1 MRGCYGPDRTPLRP
15 PVPPRAPTLAKL
27 TRPRLHGALPRPR
40 LFALLDEAAA
50 SRPIIWVGGPPGYG
64 KTTLVAGWLQA
75 RERRHLWYQIDP
87 GDAVPATFA
96 HYLQL
101 AAEPFVRRR
110 GPQALFP
117 PQPQQELVSFSRSL
131 FRDLFALLPPDC
143 VVVLDNFHDA
153 RTTPEARA
161 ALAAGLEEM
170 PEDRTLIVVS
180 RGEPPPEFVRLV
192 AAQRIARLDPAALPC
207 TPEESLAILGA
218 DDDARLAAVQQAAGG
233 WPAALVLWR
242 EHLRAG
248 PGATDGGTPPNAAA
262 LDAGRDAVFAY
273 FAGEV
278 VARAAPDERQV
289 LMRCALAPSIT
300 AAEARA
306 IAGEQA
312 PRLLESLFRRR
323 LFVDRRPG
331 PPPTYH
337 FHALFREFLRGQA
350 QARLPADELAALA
363 ARAARALAARGAVDD
378 ALALA
383 RDAQDWDTVRTL
395 VLGRALDW
403 ARQGRAQVL
412 SDWIDALPAALREAD
427 PWLAYWQGRAWIFLQ
442 PRRGRPLLEQAF
454 AAFVANGDVCG
465 HALAVATLVTG
476 CYYEWAD
483 FRPLDRWLPELDRLV
498 ADDTAARLD
507 RATELRV
514 RAAQLIALL
523 FRRPDEATLK
533 RCAARL
539 DELLDDEPDTTV
551 RVMAASILFNYL
563 NWMRGLTDADELVA
577 RTQPVLD
584 GGTVGPLMQLW
595 WRTHLSFWHYLNGRY
610 PRSTAAADEARAI
623 AERYGLQGYLFEIDH
638 ARAEALISA
647 GDLAAARTLVDAM
660 EGRLAPARRMD
671 FAYFH
676 HLRSTLRQRLGAARG
691 ALDDAELALRLGE
704 QTGLPEPQL
713 PQFVARVGQSRAG
726 LGDFDGAL
734 QALDLAVERT
744 SAGAERG
751 ALRRIRDA
759 IAVEALLAA
768 GDEHGAAT
776 ALGALLAQY
785 RERGIRGFL
794 RMRPDAAARLLAFAL
809 ERGVETDWTHTLIAH
824 NRLPAPPGAGPAWPY
839 RLRVRVLGGF
849 ELVRD
854 GEPLRFTGKA
864 QQRPLDLLKLL
875 VALGGRDVEIETV
888 CDALWPDAEGAAAKT
903 SFDSTLFRL
912 RKLLDV
918 EDVLTLSAGKLSLAP
933 GLAWTDVDALLREI
947 DALPPRDADPAALRR
962 AAGRL
967 LDAWRGP
974 LLGDEPHP
982 WVLRPRDALRGRA
995 VAAVLILGE
1004 RLEQADDPQGAAALY
1019 RRGLAADDL
1028 SESLHRA
1035 LMRALAAAGQTA
1047 EALNAFR
1054 HCRERL
1060 ARGLGAAP
1068 SAPTQALYEQIL
1080 AAGLAP
1086 R

>member
-1 MRGCYGPDRTPLRP
+1 MLRSGPDSALPA
-15 PVPPRAPTLAKL
+15 VPPRAPTLAKL
-27 TRPRLHGALPRPR
+27 TRPRLHDALPRPR
-40 LFALLDEAAA
+40 LFERLDAAAA
-50 SRPIIWVGGPPGYG
+50 SRPIVWVGGPPGYG
-64 KTTLVAGWLQA
+64 KTTLVASWLQA

-96 HYLQL
+96 HYLEL
-101 AAEPFVRRR
+101 AAEPFIRRR

-117 PQPQQELVSFSRSL
+117 PQPQQDLVSFSRAL
-131 FRDLFALLPPDC
+131 FRDLFALLPADC

-180 RGEPPPEFVRLV
+180 RGEPPPEFARLV
-192 AAQRIARLDPAALPC
+192 AGQRIARLDPAALPC
-207 TPEESLAILGA
+207 TAEESLAILGA
-218 DDDARLAAVQQAAGG
+218 ADGDARLAQVQQAAGG

-242 EHLRAG
+242 EHLRAA
-248 PGATDGGTPPNAAA
+248 PAAEPDAAA
-262 LDAGRDAVFAY
+262 VAAGRDAVFAY

-278 VARAAPDERQV
+278 VARAAPAERQV

-306 IAGEQA
+306 LAGENA
-312 PRLLESLFRRR
+312 PRVLESLFRRR

-350 QARLPADELAALA
+350 QERLPADELAALA
-363 ARAARALAARGAVDD
+363 AQAAQALAARGAVDD

-383 RDAQDWDTVRTL
+383 RDAQDWTTVRTL
-395 VLGRALDW
+395 VLGRALEW

-412 SDWIDALPAALREAD
+412 SDWIDALPAALREGD
-427 PWLAYWQGRAWIFLQ
+427 PWMTYWQGRAWIFLQ

-454 AAFVANGDVCG
+454 AAFSARSDLRGQ
-465 HALAVATLVTG
+465 ALAIATLVTG

-498 ADDTAARLD
+498 ADECVAALD

-523 FRRPDEATLK
+523 FRRPDEATLQ

-539 DELLDDEPDTTV
+539 DELLDDEPDATV

-563 NWMRGLTDADELVA
+563 NWMRGLNDADALVA

-610 PRSTAAADEARAI
+610 PRSSAVADEARAI
-623 AERYGLQGYLFEIDH
+623 AERYGLQGFLFEIDH

-691 ALDDAELALRLGE
+691 ALDDAELALRIGE
-704 QTGLPEPQL
+704 QTGLPEPQM

-734 QALDLAVERT
+734 QALDQAVARA
-744 SAGAERG
+744 SGGSERG

-759 IAVEALLAA
+759 VAVEARLAA
-768 GDEHGAAT
+768 GDEHGAAA
-776 ALGALLAQY
+776 ALAALLAEY
-785 RERGIRGFL
+785 RERGLRGFL

-809 ERGVETDWTHTLIAH
+809 EHGIETDWVHTLIAH
-824 NRLPAPPGAGPAWPY
+824 NRLPAPPGAGAAWPY

-854 GEPLRFTGKA
+854 GAPLRFTGKA

-875 VALGGRDVEIETV
+875 VALGGREVDVETI

-918 EDVLTLSAGKLSLAP
+918 EDLLTLAAGKLSLAS
-933 GLAWTDVDALLREI
+933 GLAWSDLDALERAL
-947 DALPPRDADPAALRR
+947 DALPPRDADPAALQR

-982 WVLRPRDALRGRA
+982 WALRPREALRARA
-995 VAAVLILGE
+995 IGAVLGLGE
-1004 RLEQADDPQGAAALY
+1004 RLEQAGDPAAAAALY
-1019 RRGLAADDL
+1019 RRGLQADDL
-1028 SESLHRA
+1028 AESLHRA
-1035 LMRALAAAGQTA
+1035 LMRALAAAGQPA

-1054 HCRERL
+1054 HCRELL

-1080 AAGLAP
+1080 AAGLTP
-1086 R
+1086 RGG